1 MINFEKLAAGQNA
14 IVAVMSYSGY
24 DIEDALIVNK
34 ASIDRGFG
42 RCMVHKK
49 QVISL
54 KRYTNQSYDKVMG
67 PMLDATTKKPIWKHD
82 ILDYDGIAMPG
93 EKADNKQVLV
103 NKYSP
108 VVTESIVTNPQS
120 DLQNQKA
127 APNSVEFKESPL
139 TYRNTV
145 ESYIEKVMIS
155 SNNDDAFLIKLLMR
169 QTRRPEIGDKF
180 SSRHGQKGVVG
191 LIVNQQDMPF
201 TDYGICP
208 DIIMNPHGYP
218 SRMTVGKLLELIG
231 GKAGV
236 LEGKFHY
243 GTAFG
248 GDKIQDI
255 SKLLVK
261 HGFNYLGKDY
271 ITSGITG

>member
-1 MINFEKLAAGQNA
+1 ML
-14 IVAVMSYSGY
+14 
-24 DIEDALIVNK
+24 
-34 ASIDRGFG
+34 
-42 RCMVHKK
+42 
-49 QVISL
+49 L
-54 KRYTNQSYDKVMG
+54 K
-67 PMLDATTKKPIWKHD
+67 
-82 ILDYDGIAMPG
+82 G
-93 EKADNKQVLV
+93 EKVESRQVLV

-108 VVTESIVTNPQS
+108 VVTETLPSNSGTPGGTADQS
-120 DLQNQKA
+120 K
-127 APNSVEFKESPL
+127 PSTSVEFKEAPL
-139 TYRNTV
+139 TYRNPV
-145 ESYIEKVMIS
+145 ESYVEKVMIS
-155 SNNDDAFLIKLLMR
+155 SNNDDAYLIKLLMR

-191 LIVNQQDMPF
+191 LIVDQENMPF
-201 TDYGICP
+201 SELGLCP

-218 SRMTVGKLLELIG
+218 SRMTVGKLLELVG

-255 SKLLVK
+255 SKLLIK